1 MNNHLHNNIAQRY
14 KASKL
19 ELRPTFPTKM
29 KIEISNYCNHNCIFC
44 GRNQLG
50 RIGGLIDEGFY
61 ARIMQEAYDA
71 GVREVGLFI
80 NGEPF
85 TSPRLAAFIKIAK
98 DIGYTYVYLTT
109 NGALATPERQD
120 EIFEAGLDSIKFSI
134 NAATRKSYEKIH
146 GHDDFDKVMEN
157 LRYCNALKNR
167 GSRKFNLFG
176 SFVVTNINAGE
187 VELFKEKYTFLFDD
201 FAFYK
206 ARANGLLQENA
217 ALSVDG
223 FTRQRSCVLPFNTL
237 NIDYDGSLLACCED
251 INHKINVAD
260 LNEVPLT
267 DAWYGENMT
276 NLRKA
281 HLEGDLGEYVCKE
294 CLLGG
299 GGVVEVIE

>member
-1 MNNHLHNNIAQRY
+1 MNQNLHKNIEARY
-14 KASKL
+14 KNSSFDLHPA
-19 ELRPTFPTKM
+19 FPTKM
-29 KIEISNYCNHNCIFC
+29 KIEVSNYCNHNCVFC

-50 RIGGLIDEGFY
+50 RIGGYIDESFY
-61 ARIMQEAYDA
+61 SRIMLEAYEA

-85 TSPRLAAFIKIAK
+85 TSPKLPEFIKIAK

-109 NGALATPERQD
+109 NGALATPELQMK
-120 EIFEAGLDSIKFSI
+120 IFDAGLDSIKFSI
-134 NAATRKSYEKIH
+134 NAAKRDTYIKIH
-146 GHDDFDKVMEN
+146 GHDDFEKVLEN
-157 LRYCNALKNR
+157 LRFCSDLKKND
-167 GSRKFNLFG
+167 GRKFNLFG
-176 SFVVTNINAGE
+176 SFVVTNINSDE
-187 VELFKEKYTFLFDD
+187 VELFKTQYMSLFDD

-217 ALSVDG
+217 KLTIGG
-223 FTRQRSCVLPFNTL
+223 FTKQRSCVLPFNTL

-251 INHKINVAD
+251 INHKIQVAD
-260 LNEVPLT
+260 LNDVALI

-276 NLRKA
+276 NLRRA
-281 HLEGDLGEYVCKE
+281 HLEGKLDGYICEE

>member
-1 MNNHLHNNIAQRY
+1 MNNNLHNNIAKRY
-14 KASKL
+14 NASKL
-19 ELRPTFPTKM
+19 DWHPAFPTKM
-29 KIEISNYCNHNCIFC
+29 KIEISNFCNHNCIFC

-50 RIGGLIDEGFY
+50 RIGGLIDESFY
-61 ARIMQEAYDA
+61 ARIMQDAYDA

-85 TSPRLAAFIKIAK
+85 TSPKLAEFIKIAK

-109 NGALATPERQD
+109 NGALATPERQ
-120 EIFEAGLDSIKFSI
+120 EKIFEAGLDSIKFSI
-134 NAATRKSYEKIH
+134 NAATREVYEKIH

-157 LRYCNALKNR
+157 LRYCNQLKKKGN
-167 GSRKFNLFG
+167 RKFNLFG
-176 SFVVTNINAGE
+176 SFVVTNLNAGD
-187 VELFKEKYTFLFDD
+187 VELFKAQYMELFDD

-223 FTRQRSCVLPFNTL
+223 FTIQHRCVLPFNTL

-251 INHKINVAD
+251 INHKILVAD
-260 LNEVPLT
+260 LNQVPLT

-276 NLRKA
+276 KLRKA
-281 HLEGDLGEYVCKE
+281 HLDGNLDGYICKE
-294 CLLGG
+294 CLIGG